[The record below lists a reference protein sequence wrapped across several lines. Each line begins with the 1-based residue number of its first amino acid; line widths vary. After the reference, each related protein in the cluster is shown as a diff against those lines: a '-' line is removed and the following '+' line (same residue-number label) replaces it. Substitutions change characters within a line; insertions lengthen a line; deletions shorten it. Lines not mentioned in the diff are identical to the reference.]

1 MSTVK
6 MESKALGVITTPL
19 KKVMKASK
27 QLVLYLPKATEFR
40 LWKTSEVPVMI
51 KMLIKLN

>member
-6 MESKALGVITTPL
+6 MESKALSVTTTPL

-27 QLVLYLPKATEFR
+27 QLVLHLPKETEFR